1 MLPRHE
7 VPGAP
12 PLRRQRTDKPGGKLA
27 RELLWDVS
35 RGDPWSFYTDLFLYK
50 RGNLKEYCIPKRK
63 NSTMSLTNLIWF

>member
-50 RGNLKEYCIPKRK
+50 RGNLKEYSKKEKIPQ
-63 NSTMSLTNLIWF
+63 